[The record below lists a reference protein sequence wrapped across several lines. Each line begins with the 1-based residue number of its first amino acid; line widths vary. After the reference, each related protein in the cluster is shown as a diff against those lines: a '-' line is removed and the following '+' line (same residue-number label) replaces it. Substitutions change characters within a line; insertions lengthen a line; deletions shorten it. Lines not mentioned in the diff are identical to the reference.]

1 MENKDFDELFRKS
14 LLTIRNLK
22 KQVADCNKDKDKV
35 AIIGMA
41 CRFPGDSDTPEKFFQ
56 LLREGRSSQ
65 VDIPKSR
72 FDITD
77 YYDAVHGKP
86 GKMYVKQE
94 SFLEQDIAEFDAKF
108 FGISSMEA
116 NDMDPQQRL
125 LCEVSWEALENAGQD
140 IQELKGSKTGVFLG
154 ISSAGEYSKLSRD
167 ASKVNQY
174 TGTGN
179 ISSIASG
186 RLSYLFG
193 LNGPSISIDT
203 ACSSSLV
210 STHLAVKSLEDGEC
224 DMAISA
230 GVNLMI
236 SPEVMSSLCA
246 MNALSEDGTSKPFDE
261 NANGYGRGEGCGV
274 IVLKRLSDALRDHDH
289 IYAIIEGSAVNNDGE
304 SSSLTVPNGKS
315 QQKVILD
322 AVNNAGISPDDIDYI
337 ETHGTGTLLGDPIEF
352 DAIKEVFLTSG
363 HKRKTDLKIGA
374 VKGNIGHLEAAAGIA
389 SIINAALCLTNKTL
403 VPIANFHNLNT
414 RIKSD
419 GLPVEFL
426 TECKE
431 WNNHDEKPNR
441 MGISSFGFSGTNAH
455 MVLCQAPELA
465 ETSLEMPQYLLH
477 LSAKTEKGVVE
488 LVKRYKKMF
497 EQEDINLCEVCYT
510 ANCCREKF
518 AHCVVLRGKRKQ
530 DFIDGFDRI
539 VSLFKEK
546 ETIYIAKTQLTGSSE
561 GEDRLDA
568 KRQIYEQINEHI
580 FTARIDQLIHPKFTF
595 IFHDQ
600 GEGIFETAKEI
611 YRLLPSYR
619 AKLDVYLE
627 KISKRGYKEKFL
639 EYQESEKNVVSKLF
653 LMAIYVAFTDF
664 FSDMDIHCEA
674 ICGQKI
680 GDFAA
685 AVVARIMS
693 FDTAI
698 SSVVSYY
705 EGNQETALT
714 KSNIH
719 RPVIRYVCNATSS
732 MSREVEDLYQHF
744 HQNVYQE
751 NGDYTKTIQTLY
763 EQGYRFFMEFGKDDK
778 QIPDILHEED
788 VITLDVLHHN
798 VEMGGLLEA
807 LANSITFGSNIK
819 WNKFFE
825 GLNIN
830 KISLPNYPFDKA
842 KHWIAEPPK
851 SDNHFNSIP
860 KSTEKFNAMEVILPF
875 ESKQYQFTYSN
886 SNFREVQDNSGV
898 IHMGYYLEMLQNV
911 MNKQYPNKVYV
922 IEQMDFT
929 SAIILM
935 DEEVKEVL
943 IVLDTEGEK
952 ISFQIY
958 NKNSDLKDWN
968 RNMKGTI
975 VFCTDEEENIYN
987 LEEIKQSCMEKELE
1001 EAVFYNPLE
1010 KEKGFYFG
1018 HAVRWV
1024 QTAFCS
1030 NNDAYVKFRSMDADD
1045 IKLDYNIG
1053 IHPGILDSCAQ
1064 TCNFVSIAHTPI
1076 EKKYMVN
1083 RMKHVKVYPQHYMGD
1098 CLSAHIHFNDF
1109 YEEKGEVNCRF
1120 TVFNAIGEAIVE
1132 VGEISLKEFDETQLG
1147 LIKNMMEHVH
1157 HGAGQDSNFLMQ
1169 FMQASV
1175 ERKKEL
1181 LTQYVVAIMAEVL
1194 GEEVEHLDVLEPMDD
1209 LGLDSMSGLD
1219 FYNKIT
1225 ERLGVEMPFAQLAQ
1239 CKNLQDSANKI
1250 YDKLQGKQT
1259 NNEDAVAVEE
1269 QDFSL
1274 ENWIHNYKD
1283 MPGVKARIFCFPNGF
1298 RSADMFDSW
1307 QEQLGDE
1314 IQVCPIKIPGMD
1326 MSRISEKAPV
1336 QVDEFIETLIQVLE
1350 QGNLL
1355 DVPCTSFGHSWGSL
1369 FSYRLGYFLNER
1381 KGVNY
1386 FKLFVSGY
1394 TSPARKN
1401 SSVKKILEE
1410 IKNQGFHNIPIY
1422 EEIKQ
1427 DKEAVNLIVK
1437 SFQKVWGYDEKGTRA
1452 VINLLLSATGLIDRY
1467 EFNPKE
1473 KMKVPIVAFHGIDDY
1488 VVEIDEMNLWEDV
1501 SSNGFK
1507 LYTMKGDHQFVNEN
1521 QSEKQLLET
1530 LKEEILGSL

>member
-1 MENKDFDELFRKS
+1 MENKDYDELFRKS
-14 LLTIRNLK
+14 LLTIHKLK
-22 KQVADCNKDKDKV
+22 QQVEDCNKGKDKV

-41 CRFPGDSDTPEKFFQ
+41 CRFPGDSDTPEKFFN
-56 LLREGRSSQ
+56 LLKEGRSSQ
-65 VDIPKSR
+65 VDIPSSR
-72 FDITD
+72 FNITD
-77 YYDAVHGKP
+77 YYDVVHGKP

-94 SFLEQDIAEFDAKF
+94 SFLSQDIAEFDAKF
-108 FGISSMEA
+108 FGISSVEA

-154 ISSAGEYSKLSRD
+154 ISSSGEYSKLSRD
-167 ASKVNQY
+167 TSKVNQY
-174 TGTGN
+174 TVTGN

-193 LNGPSISIDT
+193 FNGPSISIDT

-210 STHLAVKSLEDGEC
+210 STHLAVKSLENGEC
-224 DMAISA
+224 DMALSA
-230 GVNLMI
+230 GVSLMI

-261 NANGYGRGEGCGV
+261 DANGYGRGEGCGV
-274 IVLKRLSDALRDHDH
+274 VVLKRLSDALRDHDH
-289 IYAIIEGSAVNNDGE
+289 IYAIIEGSAVNNDGK

-315 QQKVILD
+315 QQKVIFD
-322 AVNNAGISPDDIDYI
+322 AVNNAGITPDDIDYI

-352 DAIKEVFLTSG
+352 DAIKEVFLAKG
-363 HKRKTDLKIGA
+363 HKRKTNLKIGA

-389 SIINAALCLTNKTL
+389 SIIKAALCLTHKTL
-403 VPIANFHNLNT
+403 VPIANLHNLNI

-419 GLPVEFL
+419 GLPVEFV

-431 WNNHDEKPNR
+431 WKNHDEKPNR
-441 MGISSFGFSGTNAH
+441 IGISSFGFSGTNAH
-455 MVLCQAPELA
+455 MVLRQAPELA
-465 ETSLEMPQYLLH
+465 ESSLDMPQYLLH

-488 LVKRYKKMF
+488 LVKRYKDMLEK
-497 EQEDINLCEVCYT
+497 EDISLCEVCYT

-518 AHCVVLRGKRKQ
+518 AHCIVLRGESKQ
-530 DFIDGFDRI
+530 DFLAGFDRI
-539 VSLFKEK
+539 LSMYEEK
-546 ETIYIAKTQLTGSSE
+546 GNIYIAKTQLAGSSE

-568 KRQIYEQINEHI
+568 KRQIYKQINEHT
-580 FTARIDQLIHPKFTF
+580 FTAHIDQLIQPKFTF
-595 IFHDQ
+595 IFHNT
-600 GEGIFETAKEI
+600 GENMLETAKEV
-611 YRLLPSYR
+611 YRLLPAFR
-619 AKLDVYLE
+619 EKLDVYL
-627 KISKRGYKEKFL
+627 KMISKRGYKEKFL
-639 EYQESEKNVVSKLF
+639 EYKESDKDVLSQLF
-653 LMAIYVAFTDF
+653 LMAVYVAFTDF

-685 AVVARIMS
+685 AVVAKIMS

-698 SSVVSYY
+698 SSVIKAYD
-705 EGNQETALT
+705 GNQDTALT
-714 KSNIH
+714 KSDIH
-719 RPVIRYVCNATSS
+719 RPAIRYVCNATSS
-732 MSREVEDLYQHF
+732 IIRDVDALYQHF
-744 HQNVYQE
+744 HQNVNQKD
-751 NGDYTKTIQTLY
+751 GDYTKTIQTLY
-763 EQGYRFFMEFGKDDK
+763 EQGYRFFMEFGRDDK
-778 QIPDILHEED
+778 QIQDILQKED
-788 VITLDVLHHN
+788 VVTLTVLNHSAAI
-798 VEMGGLLEA
+798 GGLLEVIA
-807 LANSITFGSNIK
+807 KSITCGSKIK
-819 WNKFFE
+819 WSKFFD
-825 GLNIN
+825 GLDIN
-830 KISLPNYPFDKA
+830 KVVLPNYPFDKE
-842 KHWIAEPPK
+842 KHWITEPPK
-851 SDNHFNSIP
+851 SDTHFNSIP

-875 ESKQYQFTYSN
+875 ESKQYQFIYSN

-911 MNKQYPNKVYV
+911 MSRQYPNKEYV

-943 IVLDTEGEK
+943 IVLDSEGEK
-952 ISFQIY
+952 ISFNIY
-958 NKNSDLKDWN
+958 NKNSDQKDWN

-975 VFCTDEEENIYN
+975 VLCTNEEETIYN

-1001 EAVFYNPLE
+1001 ESVFYNPLE

-1030 NNDAYVKFRSMDADD
+1030 NNDVYVKFRSMDADD

-1064 TCNFVSIAHTPI
+1064 TCNFVSIGHTPI
-1076 EKKYMVN
+1076 DKKYMVN
-1083 RMKHVKVYPQHYMGD
+1083 RMKSVKVYPQHYIGD
-1098 CLSAHIHFNDF
+1098 CLSAHIHFIDF
-1109 YEEKGEVNCRF
+1109 YEEKGEVKCSF

-1132 VGEISLKEFDETQLG
+1132 VGEISLKEFDEKQLG
-1147 LIKNMMEHVH
+1147 LMKSMMEHVH
-1157 HGAGQDSNFLMQ
+1157 QGAGQDSNFLMQ

-1181 LTQYVVAIMAEVL
+1181 LTQYVVAIMADVL
-1194 GEEVEHLDVLEPMDD
+1194 GEDVQQLDLFEPMDH

-1250 YDKLQGKQT
+1250 YEKLQGTQT
-1259 NNEDAVAVEE
+1259 NSEETNAVEE
-1269 QDFSL
+1269 QDFGL
-1274 ENWIHNYKD
+1274 EHWIHNYKD

-1307 QEQLGDE
+1307 QELLGDE

-1336 QVDEFIETLIQVLE
+1336 HVDEFIKTLIHVLE

-1355 DVPCTSFGHSWGSL
+1355 DVPCASFGHSWGSL

-1381 KGVNY
+1381 KDVNY
-1386 FKLFVSGY
+1386 FKLFVSGF

-1401 SSVKKILEE
+1401 SSVEKILEE
-1410 IKNQGFHNIPIY
+1410 IKNQGFYKIPIY

-1427 DKEAVNLIVK
+1427 DKEAVELIVK
-1437 SFQKVWGYDEKGTRA
+1437 SFQNVWGYDEKGTRA
-1452 VINLLLSATGLIDRY
+1452 VLNLLLSATGLIDRY

-1473 KMKVPIVAFHGIDDY
+1473 KMKAPIVAFHGIDDY
-1488 VVEIDEMNLWEDV
+1488 VVDIDEMNLWEDI

-1530 LKEEILGSL
+1530 IKEEIVGSL